1 MDTKERIRFSL
12 PSRIKRSRKACDSF
26 SEKAWG
32 PWWTLEQGSDEL
44 PIPPKSTSKLRF
56 ASTPTQASLSLIL
69 RFLRHNR
76 SWNELKRRIK
86 ELFFTR
92 MGLHDD
98 ICAGRSTFVVETTA
112 ILSSA
117 SPTSLVLMD
126 ELGRGTGTHDGT
138 AIACA
143 VLNSRQSS
151 NGQKAHHNK
160 TKLE

>member
-1 MDTKERIRFSL
+1 MDVSQGRHPVVSQLVQRRATADFCYVPNDTQLDASDDRGCIILTGPNMGGKSCYLSQVALIVILAQLGSFVPAQSARLSIF
-12 PSRIKRSRKACDSF
+12 RS
-26 SEKAWG
+26 
-32 PWWTLEQGSDEL
+32 
-44 PIPPKSTSKLRF
+44 I
-56 ASTPTQASLSLIL
+56 
-69 RFLRHNR
+69 
-76 SWNELKRRIK
+76 
-86 ELFFTR
+86 FTR
-92 MGLHDD
+92 TGLHDD
-98 ICAGRSTFVVETTA
+98 IYAGRSTFAVEMSETAA